1 MSPKIPKIDSHSGLD
16 FISSIQTSWL
26 VEGSQP
32 TDPLIFLVLQTLTF
46 TAPALGTTHMA
57 HPSQH
62 LLRCVSCMLIYMIWT
77 SLTKVL
83 LRDINWWLIN
93 YELWCPRV
101 PSLLIMG
108 RLISEF
114 SRSLPIT
121 LQHYSSTLPNLLIS
135 WLHKYCKLSRHLP
148 ETNLR
153 VYSVMKHK
161 QYEAREGPR
170 LCCGCRENVV
180 LFMIIA

>member
-62 LLRCVSCMLIYMIWT
+62 LLRCVYVVHKGNVEVVEVSMLLVCWAPIMEMFVEASFCFLSSDCIYYFEHFWMIFMAMVIH
-77 SLTKVL
+77 KMH
-83 LRDINWWLIN
+83 LR
-93 YELWCPRV
+93 
-101 PSLLIMG
+101 
-108 RLISEF
+108 
-114 SRSLPIT
+114 
-121 LQHYSSTLPNLLIS
+121 
-135 WLHKYCKLSRHLP
+135 
-148 ETNLR
+148 
-153 VYSVMKHK
+153 
-161 QYEAREGPR
+161 
-170 LCCGCRENVV
+170 
-180 LFMIIA
+180 IIF